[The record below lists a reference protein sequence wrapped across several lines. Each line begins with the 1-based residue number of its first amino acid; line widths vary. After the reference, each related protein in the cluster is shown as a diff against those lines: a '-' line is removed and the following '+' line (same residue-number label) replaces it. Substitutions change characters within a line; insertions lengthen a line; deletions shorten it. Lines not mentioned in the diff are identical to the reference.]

1 MCLSRHHIR
10 YLLIILGGILLTCKG
25 YAMEQKFIVTYKVLT
40 SSQLEN
46 LFLPEQANGSET
58 ENNNSDLYA
67 FGYIQIHPSY
77 RVPRVM
83 VELTFFN
90 PSKKAYVKSTNLGW
104 VGKSDKRFFLIYLG
118 NQDQF
123 SSIDCSTKVLMEK

>member
-46 LFLPEQANGSET
+46 LFLPEQANLMVQRLKT
-58 ENNNSDLYA
+58 TIPIFMLSDIYR
-67 FGYIQIHPSY
+67 FIHHIESH
-77 RVPRVM
+77 
-83 VELTFFN
+83 E
-90 PSKKAYVKSTNLGW
+90 SW
-104 VGKSDKRFFLIYLG
+104 
-118 NQDQF
+118 
-123 SSIDCSTKVLMEK
+123 